1 MLLTAEVKN
10 SEMAWEKVNSNR
22 KWTSKRVFLMKEQ
35 WASNAPSD
43 VDDGSLL
50 FSEKHKAISY
60 IERTLSSHWKDRF
73 QARSITEEDPSGTR
87 EFHVQMSVKPHTY
100 MHSLFQ
106 NFLGLVF
113 IYLYIYMY
121 VLC

>member
-1 MLLTAEVKN
+1 
-10 SEMAWEKVNSNR
+10 MAWEKVNSNR
-22 KWTSKRVFLMKEQ
+22 KWTSKRVFLTKEQ

-87 EFHVQMSVKPHTY
+87 EFHVQMSVKPYIHAFAFSKLSRISIY
-100 MHSLFQ
+100 IL
-106 NFLGLVF
+106 
-113 IYLYIYMY
+113 IYLHVCSLLI
-121 VLC
+121 C